1 MAFPENQ
8 HLNLN
13 DIELNPTMP
22 APSLGEWRDFLS
34 KCNSDVDVLAAR
46 WGVDPA
52 ALRAI
57 CEHGARMDGISI
69 PHMQTIC
76 SPSFSAAEAPS
87 HNEGRLL
94 MWIWCE
100 MDPWPLESEFL
111 MISRPYLADLS
122 KCLSVK
128 VWSPQVHLTA
138 VKHCANMIKNEGL
151 SLAIN
156 KIQSAVASG
165 EFQNE
170 A

>member
-1 MAFPENQ
+1 MAFPEIQ
-8 HLNLN
+8 HLDVNAM
-13 DIELNPTMP
+13 ELNPTMP

-57 CEHGARMDGISI
+57 CEEGAKKDGMSNL
-69 PHMQTIC
+69 HMETIC
-76 SPSFSAAEAPS
+76 SPSFSAAGAPS
-87 HNEGRLL
+87 HYEGRLL

-100 MDPWPLESEFL
+100 MEPWPLESEFL
-111 MISRPYLADLS
+111 LFSRPYLEDLS

-128 VWSPQVHLTA
+128 VWSPQVHLSA
-138 VKHCANMIKNEGL
+138 VKHCANTIKSEGL
-151 SLAIN
+151 TLAIN
-156 KIQSAVASG
+156 KSITAVASG

>member
-1 MAFPENQ
+1 MD
-8 HLNLN
+8 LN

-34 KCNSDVDVLAAR
+34 KCNSDVDALAAR

-52 ALRAI
+52 ALRAT
-57 CEHGARMDGISI
+57 CEDGAGIDAISNLHI
-69 PHMQTIC
+69 ETIC

-94 MWIWCE
+94 MWIYCE
-100 MDPWPLESEFL
+100 MEPWVLESEFL
-111 MISRPYLADLS
+111 LFCRPYLEDLS

-138 VKHCANMIKNEGL
+138 VKHCANTIKNEGL
-151 SLAIN
+151 SLAVR
-156 KIQSAVASG
+156 KMTSAMASG
-165 EFQNE
+165 EFHNE